1 MQEVVQPIC
10 LALKS
15 FQPLLVPKLGY
26 SQLAVMAYG
35 EKRKLFK
42 LRPKVHMYHEIFEYL
57 DCDSPISL
65 SPMTAATWSDED
77 FIGRV
82 SRVARSGH
90 GACCFHHM
98 HQKVPWPLSTPLPK
112 HQTKMQTRCPL
123 KKAAFSRFMTRMSCM
138 RQNVGKLHQTP

>member
-90 GACCFHHM
+90 GACVSITCIKKCLGLYQRHFQNIK
-98 HQKVPWPLSTPLPK
+98 QKC
-112 HQTKMQTRCPL
+112 RRG
-123 KKAAFSRFMTRMSCM
+123 AR
-138 RQNVGKLHQTP
+138 